1 MRCINKV
8 QHSRLERFFAIL
20 FTIIIV
26 LGAVKVPI
34 QAAEP
39 QVSVDESVYVTM
51 DYYGKITDTSIV
63 KGCDLNKN
71 YQFVDYGNYSKVMNM
86 STNDEPKLY
95 NDRVE
100 WDLPEE
106 TGRFYFECVPKD
118 IEHALPWS
126 VDVSYSLNGIPVR
139 AEELAGAS
147 GLIQVDIKAKPNEE
161 AGEYY
166 RHNMMLT
173 AITLVDM
180 EDVRS
185 FRADGAQMQ
194 TVGSKKAAIFMAMPG
209 EDGEFSYQIGS
220 DNFESTGTFFLMA
233 PITLSQLDQISD
245 LKDAKQRTED
255 AFDALN
261 ASLDIVL
268 TSLAKMPEGLR
279 TTQQALNTLD
289 QAREVIYDS
298 EDGLSTRIDKL
309 NDRLYGVSVTL
320 RRLGSDLDDLD
331 DEDILEDLGSSLSD
345 SGRVIND
352 VSSSINAVNNRLTR
366 VKDALDDY
374 VQIPNAPSQEEAN
387 AMTKALKDSIA
398 LLYGYI
404 CSINPTDLVNA
415 VLEYLLETFQVIEGS
430 DIQASHEIAAQIKNE
445 ISGGLED
452 LVDMSDAL
460 NGMISMSDS
469 LIGEIYDMLDDVR
482 TSGVITSTKRVVTS
496 TALLTDELRNT
507 SMYVQQTVKDCK
519 ELLNEGLKQ
528 LNQGANQVIDTTIEG
543 LDQTGAIKQY
553 KDTIKQ
559 TIDDEWDRLAN
570 DLGLFDIDVDA
581 DKISF
586 TSDKNP
592 MPDSIQII
600 LRTAEIS
607 IPDEIEDESDLETGA
622 QNQGVWQ
629 RIKDVFI
636 RIWNAIQ
643 QIFVQ

>member
-126 VDVSYSLNGIPVR
+126 VDVSYNLNGIPVR

-398 LLYGYI
+398 QLEGYI
-404 CSINPTDLVNA
+404 SSLHPTDEQKA
-415 VLEYLLETFQVIEGS
+415 VLEKLKATLQGIEGS

>member
-1 MRCINKV
+1 
-8 QHSRLERFFAIL
+8 
-20 FTIIIV
+20 
-26 LGAVKVPI
+26 
-34 QAAEP
+34 
-39 QVSVDESVYVTM
+39 
-51 DYYGKITDTSIV
+51 
-63 KGCDLNKN
+63 
-71 YQFVDYGNYSKVMNM
+71 
-86 STNDEPKLY
+86 
-95 NDRVE
+95 
-100 WDLPEE
+100 
-106 TGRFYFECVPKD
+106 
-118 IEHALPWS
+118 
-126 VDVSYSLNGIPVR
+126 
-139 AEELAGAS
+139 
-147 GLIQVDIKAKPNEE
+147 
-161 AGEYY
+161 
-166 RHNMMLT
+166 MMLT

-398 LLYGYI
+398 QLEGYI
-404 CSINPTDLVNA
+404 SSLHPTDEQKA
-415 VLEYLLETFQVIEGS
+415 VLEKLKATLQGIEGS

-528 LNQGANQVIDTTIEG
+528 LNQGANQVIDTTIAG

-643 QIFVQ
+643 QIFIQ

>member
-1 MRCINKV
+1 MRYINKV

-398 LLYGYI
+398 QLEGYI
-404 CSINPTDLVNA
+404 SSLHPTDEQKA
-415 VLEYLLETFQVIEGS
+415 VLEKLKATLQGIEGS

>member
-1 MRCINKV
+1 M
-8 QHSRLERFFAIL
+8 
-20 FTIIIV
+20 
-26 LGAVKVPI
+26 
-34 QAAEP
+34 
-39 QVSVDESVYVTM
+39 
-51 DYYGKITDTSIV
+51 
-63 KGCDLNKN
+63 
-71 YQFVDYGNYSKVMNM
+71 
-86 STNDEPKLY
+86 
-95 NDRVE
+95 
-100 WDLPEE
+100 
-106 TGRFYFECVPKD
+106 
-118 IEHALPWS
+118 
-126 VDVSYSLNGIPVR
+126 
-139 AEELAGAS
+139 
-147 GLIQVDIKAKPNEE
+147 
-161 AGEYY
+161 
-166 RHNMMLT
+166 
-173 AITLVDM
+173 
-180 EDVRS
+180 
-185 FRADGAQMQ
+185 
-194 TVGSKKAAIFMAMPG
+194 
-209 EDGEFSYQIGS
+209 
-220 DNFESTGTFFLMA
+220 
-233 PITLSQLDQISD
+233 
-245 LKDAKQRTED
+245 
-255 AFDALN
+255 
-261 ASLDIVL
+261 
-268 TSLAKMPEGLR
+268 
-279 TTQQALNTLD
+279 
-289 QAREVIYDS
+289 IYDS

-398 LLYGYI
+398 QLEGYI
-404 CSINPTDLVNA
+404 SSLHPTDEQKA
-415 VLEYLLETFQVIEGS
+415 VLEKLKATLQGIEGS

-528 LNQGANQVIDTTIEG
+528 LNQGANQVIDTTIAG

-643 QIFVQ
+643 QIFIQ